1 MITNIFNYGINSV
14 FSYATKGVNSLSGV
28 TQKVNALRIAQIL
41 ACGAAGYIAQYPVK
55 FFGGSMGLNP
65 TEEEIQELSKSGN
78 AQILFLFVMMTIL
91 APISEEIIYRKYL
104 PDILLPKYY
113 KLTNLQTA
121 AVSSGAFGLFH
132 FLNYFNTK
140 RTSREFAMTA
150 YQVCFC
156 ALILGP
162 LCSIAKT
169 KVGLTA
175 SILVHMGF
183 NFHGAQRVIP
193 EGKMKEVIK
202 ELSPTSILPGFI
214 GIALGLAFFTFQHQ
228 LICRLGVHCFDQIL
242 NLMPK
247 DPSPKL
253 L

>member
-1 MITNIFNYGINSV
+1 MITNVFNYGINSV
-14 FSYATKGVNSLSGV
+14 YSYATKGVSSLIGV
-28 TQKVNALRIAQIL
+28 TQKVNDLRVAQML

-55 FFGGSMGLNP
+55 FVGGSMGLHP
-65 TEEEIQELSKSGN
+65 TEEEIQKLSEIGN
-78 AQILFLFVMMTIL
+78 AKILFLFVIMTIV
-91 APISEEIIYRKYL
+91 APIAEEIIYRKYL

-113 KLTNLQTA
+113 TLTNLQTA
-121 AVSSGAFGLFH
+121 AVSSGAFGLVH
-132 FLNYFNTK
+132 SLNYFGTE
-140 RTSREFAMTA
+140 RTSKAFAMTA

-183 NFHGAQRVIP
+183 NFHGAQIVIP

-214 GIALGLAFFTFQHQ
+214 GIALGLTFFSLKHQ
-228 LICRLGVHCFDQIL
+228 LICRLGVYCFDQML
-242 NLMPK
+242 NSMPK